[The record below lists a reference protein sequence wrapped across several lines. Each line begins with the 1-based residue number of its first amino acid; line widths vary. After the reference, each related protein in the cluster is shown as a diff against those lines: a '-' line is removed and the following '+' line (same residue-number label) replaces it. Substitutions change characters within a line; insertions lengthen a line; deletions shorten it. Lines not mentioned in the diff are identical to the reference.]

1 LNSELLISKHKR
13 LKAVI
18 HTRNHHLSGSF
29 DAQDWRNITS
39 VSIMSAFFVVGKM
52 LVSHESLIAARD
64 IASKDF
70 FFIFAMLGEMVL
82 EASLCGQ
89 LDLAARNRAVEC

>member
-1 LNSELLISKHKR
+1 
-13 LKAVI
+13 
-18 HTRNHHLSGSF
+18 
-29 DAQDWRNITS
+29 
-39 VSIMSAFFVVGKM
+39 MGKM